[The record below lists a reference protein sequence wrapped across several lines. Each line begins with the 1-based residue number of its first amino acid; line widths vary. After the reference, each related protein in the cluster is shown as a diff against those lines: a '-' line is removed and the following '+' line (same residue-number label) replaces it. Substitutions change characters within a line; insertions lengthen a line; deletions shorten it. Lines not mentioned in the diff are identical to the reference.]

1 MFHTNTSKLWNDGH
15 PSLEVLLD
23 DVAFLFPVSPV
34 DLFYDIHIH
43 YTEKELHRTEQQ
55 ILRLEE
61 EVKSSQN
68 TVHSGKDPRRKYKSG
83 DLDKI
88 AIFDFFHKFINSTDQ
103 FYQYIDDTGKV
114 YPDTCKLEK
123 EELTTD
129 GDIYDTVLQ
138 MAEEAV
144 GPEAGDMESFAYR
157 LVKPNVGIEY
167 HFFFIEERNGNKKRK
182 KKSLDDKV
190 YQVTILKPYGELEIV
205 AKEIHLV
212 TTINI
217 VLPVENYLDV
227 TDIISQISN
236 ICSNQGKVHFD
247 CAIFVIFQN
256 DENKESTKQKLLG
269 LDISDK
275 TTSLKFQLL
284 QAQIDITNFQKIF
297 KLIDTHLNENS
308 LIAFLDPHSI
318 VTKRFLQRCILNS
331 EKTQK
336 AYFPIHFQLLHGIAL
351 DNVAMQNGINDI
363 SNRNGYWANA
373 EYKTFCA
380 YKEDISNVHVLP
392 TTMKELVDDFT
403 AGGIEIIRTAEPGL
417 LKLWNNEL
425 CSGRKDFNVDRCI
438 KEHRYDNLR

>member
-1 MFHTNTSKLWNDGH
+1 MFHTNTSKLWNDGR
-15 PSLEVLLD
+15 PSLEILSD
-23 DVAFLFPVSPV
+23 DVAFLFPLSPV
-34 DLFYDIHIH
+34 DLFYDVHIH
-43 YTEKELHRTEQQ
+43 YTEKELRRTEQQ
-55 ILRLEE
+55 ILRLE

-68 TVHSGKDPRRKYKSG
+68 TVHSGKDPRRKYKSS

-88 AIFDFFHKFINSTDQ
+88 AIFDSFHKFINSTDQ
-103 FYQYIDDTGKV
+103 FYQYIDDTRKV
-114 YPDTCKLEK
+114 YLDTCKLEK
-123 EELTTD
+123 EDLTTD

-144 GPEAGDMESFAYR
+144 GPEADDMESFAYR
-157 LVKPNVGIEY
+157 LVKPNVGMEY

-182 KKSLDDKV
+182 KKSLDHKV
-190 YQVTILKPYGELEIV
+190 YQVTILQPYGELEIV

-217 VLPVENYLDV
+217 VLPVENDFDV
-227 TDIISQISN
+227 TDIIGQIAN
-236 ICSNQGKVHFD
+236 ICSNQGKVHFE
-247 CAIFVIFQN
+247 CAIFIIFQN
-256 DENKESTKQKLLG
+256 DENKESTEQKLLD
-269 LDISDK
+269 LDILDK
-275 TTSLKFQLL
+275 ATSLNFKLL
-284 QAQIDITNFQKIF
+284 EAQIDITNFQEIF
-297 KLIDTHLNENS
+297 KLIDTHLNKDS
-308 LIAFLDPHSI
+308 LVAFIDPHSI
-318 VTKRFLQRCILNS
+318 LTKRFLQRCILNS

-336 AYFPIHFQLLHGIAL
+336 AYFPIHFQLLRGISS
-351 DNVAMQNGINDI
+351 DNIAIHNGVNDI

-380 YKEDISNVHVLP
+380 YKEDISNVQVLP

-425 CSGRKDFNVDRCI
+425 CSRRKDFNIDRCI